1 MIPPIPLWSVTNH
14 STAGVMESVGEP
26 RSATVSSLVALSG
39 SLAEVNRQVREQRTL
54 DGDPLTLHNCILIP
68 LEPLPSRVSWD
79 VEALLALSSAAG
91 VVALAVKLQN
101 DDGALP
107 PNVRRLAERLGLLVL
122 AVHNTWQFGVAAQ
135 ELMSGAAHLQ
145 GQLIS
150 RVAAEC
156 RTPYGTLAHLLQ
168 RLGAAIGHEVTLV
181 DPSGKLISADPLGPG
196 SVPETDGPQ
205 SAATEILAPVHREQ
219 ENSPRLRVVP
229 GPTLDQE
236 RSAIR
241 AALEVAAIAVSELLS
256 RQRLER
262 ERDARHRI
270 ALLGQLIDNAGDVTP
285 SFRARALE
293 LGWTLDGF
301 HIAFRVITRE
311 SVDLVARKPDL
322 DRALM
327 REKIE
332 ASTVEQSD
340 GWSGW
345 LSFPSKPGPAE
356 VSRVSSALRRAQR
369 ELAATV
375 ATQFGVGRLQAQP
388 EGIVSSLE
396 EANDAARIA
405 GARENSGYFVHVD
418 RLDMAQLLLI
428 WTRTDTF
435 RPAARELLAPLLK
448 AGPELL
454 QTLTTF
460 LDCESSLT
468 ETAAILNVH
477 RNTVSDR
484 IKRIQSLI
492 AINLEDPEARLALQ
506 LACRSVLTEKPE

>member
-14 STAGVMESVGEP
+14 LPAGVMERVGELG
-26 RSATVSSLVALSG
+26 SATVSSLVALAG
-39 SLAEVNRQVREQRTL
+39 TLAEVNHQVREQRNL
-54 DGDPLTLHNCILIP
+54 DGDPLTLRNCILLP
-68 LEPLPSRVSWD
+68 LEPLPSGVSWD
-79 VEALLALSSAAG
+79 VEALLALASASG

-107 PNVRRLAERLGLLVL
+107 PNVARLAERLGLVVL
-122 AVHNTWQFGVAAQ
+122 AVHNTWQFGMAAQ
-135 ELMSGAAHLQ
+135 ELLSGAAHRQ

-156 RTPYGTLAHLLQ
+156 RMPYGSLSHLLQ
-168 RLGAAIGHEVTLV
+168 RLGVAIGHGVTLV
-181 DPSGKLISADPLGPG
+181 DPSGKLISAEDTGPRA
-196 SVPETDGPQ
+196 DGDAQ
-205 SAATEILAPVHREQ
+205 SGGTEILASVHREQ
-219 ENSPRLRVVP
+219 DSSPRLRVVLDP
-229 GPTLDQE
+229 APDQE
-236 RSAIR
+236 QAAVR

-270 ALLGQLIDNAGDVTP
+270 ALLGELIDNAGTVSP

-301 HIAFRVITRE
+301 HIAFRVITRQP
-311 SVDLVARKPDL
+311 VDLVARKPDL
-322 DRALM
+322 DRALK
-327 REKIE
+327 RERID
-332 ASTVEQSD
+332 AATVEQSD
-340 GWSGW
+340 GWAGW
-345 LSFPSKPGPAE
+345 ISFPSKPDPAE
-356 VSRVSSALRRAQR
+356 VSRISNALRRAQR
-369 ELAATV
+369 ELASTV
-375 ATQFGVGRLQAQP
+375 ATQFGVGRMQAQP
-388 EGIVSSLE
+388 EGIVRSLE

-484 IKRIQSLI
+484 IRRIQSLI

-506 LACRSVLTEKPE
+506 LACRSLLMDKPE

>member
-1 MIPPIPLWSVTNH
+1 MT
-14 STAGVMESVGEP
+14 ESVGEP

-54 DGDPLTLHNCILIP
+54 DGDPLTLHNCILLP

-91 VVALAVKLQN
+91 VVALAVNLQN

-107 PNVRRLAERLGLLVL
+107 PNVRRLAERLGMVVL
-122 AVHNTWQFGVAAQ
+122 AVHNTWQFGIAAQ
-135 ELMSGAAHLQ
+135 ELLSGAAHLQ

-156 RTPYGTLAHLLQ
+156 RTPYGTLTHLLQ

-181 DPSGKLISADPLGPG
+181 DPSGKLISADPSGAG

-205 SAATEILAPVHREQ
+205 SAATEILASVHREQ

-484 IKRIQSLI
+484 IRRIQSLI

-506 LACRSVLTEKPE
+506 LACRSVLTDKPE

>member
-1 MIPPIPLWSVTNH
+1 MTPPIPLWSVTNH
-14 STAGVMESVGEP
+14 LPAGVMESIGEP
-26 RSATVSSLVALSG
+26 GIATVSSLVALTG
-39 SLAEVNRQVREQRTL
+39 TLAEVNRQVREQRNL
-54 DGDPLTLHNCILIP
+54 DGDPLTLRGCILLP
-68 LEPLPSRVSWD
+68 LEPLPSGVSWD
-79 VEALLALSSAAG
+79 VEALLALASAAG

-107 PNVRRLAERLGLLVL
+107 PNVTRLAKRLGLVVL
-122 AVHNTWQFGVAAQ
+122 AVHNTWQFGMAAQ
-135 ELMSGAAHLQ
+135 ELLSGAAHRQ

-156 RTPYGTLAHLLQ
+156 RLPFGSLGHLLQ
-168 RLGAAIGHEVTLV
+168 RLGVAIGHEVTLV
-181 DPSGKLISADPLGPG
+181 DPSGKLISAESPGPG
-196 SVPETDGPQ
+196 PAPEPTEPLIASV
-205 SAATEILAPVHREQ
+205 EILASVHREQ
-219 ENSPRLRVVP
+219 ENSPRLRVLP
-229 GPTLDQE
+229 GPSLDQE
-236 RSAIR
+236 RSAIL

-301 HIAFRVITRE
+301 HIAFRVITRQP
-311 SVDLVARKPDL
+311 VDLVARKPDL
-322 DRALM
+322 DRALL

-345 LSFPSKPGPAE
+345 ISYPSKPGPAE
-356 VSRVSSALRRAQR
+356 VSSVSSALRRAQR
-369 ELAATV
+369 ELAATI

-484 IKRIQSLI
+484 IRRIQSLI

-506 LACRSVLTEKPE
+506 LACRSVLTDKPE